1 MRAPVEK
8 FGRRRLNNIG
18 LRSRRA
24 MAKKRTVM
32 RSSAGKKLYAV
43 RDEKG
48 EFTDIQTYQR
58 AQSGDMRQKSKAEL
72 EAATKKK
79 KTAKKAKPVKK
90 KKAATA
96 PKTVKKKKKK
106 AA

>member
-1 MRAPVEK
+1 
-8 FGRRRLNNIG
+8 
-18 LRSRRA
+18 

-58 AQSGDMRQKSKAEL
+58 AQSADMRHKSKAEL
-72 EAATKKK
+72 ESAAKKK
-79 KTAKKAKPVKK
+79 KTAKKKK
-90 KKAATA
+90 VAKKA
-96 PKTVKKKKKK
+96 KTVKKKKKK
-106 AA
+106 SAKRSK

>member
-1 MRAPVEK
+1 
-8 FGRRRLNNIG
+8 
-18 LRSRRA
+18 

-32 RSSAGKKLYAV
+32 HSSAGTKLYAV

-72 EAATKKK
+72 ETAAKKK
-79 KTAKKAKPVKK
+79 KTAKKVKPAKK
-90 KKAATA
+90 KKAATPA
-96 PKTVKKKKKK
+96 KTVKKKKKK
-106 AA
+106 AAKRGK

>member
-1 MRAPVEK
+1 
-8 FGRRRLNNIG
+8 
-18 LRSRRA
+18 

-72 EAATKKK
+72 ESAAKKK
-79 KTAKKAKPVKK
+79 KTAKKAKPAKKK

-96 PKTVKKKKKK
+96 AKTVKKKKKK
-106 AA
+106 AAKGGK